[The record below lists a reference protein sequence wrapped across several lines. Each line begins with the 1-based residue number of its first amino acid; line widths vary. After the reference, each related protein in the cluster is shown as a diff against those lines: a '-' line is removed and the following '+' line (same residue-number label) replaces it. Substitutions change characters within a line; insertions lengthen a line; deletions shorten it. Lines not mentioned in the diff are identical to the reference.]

1 IVSSMVPANPYN
13 PPLRRGLMK
22 VRFISVVAGIVA
34 IAAPLAAQNQSGSAR
49 RPQAAKADAKPYVA
63 PKTPWG
69 HPDISGVWTSDSVRG
84 IPMERP
90 AALAGKAELSEEE
103 FADKVKRDTATRT
116 TAENAEGA

>member
-1 IVSSMVPANPYN
+1 MPKVWAGALWEPRRIETDTQRTQSPQRTQRNPADVRPAAIVSSMVPANPYN

-69 HPDISGVWTSDSVRG
+69 HPDIS
-84 IPMERP
+84 
-90 AALAGKAELSEEE
+90 
-103 FADKVKRDTATRT
+103 
-116 TAENAEGA
+116 